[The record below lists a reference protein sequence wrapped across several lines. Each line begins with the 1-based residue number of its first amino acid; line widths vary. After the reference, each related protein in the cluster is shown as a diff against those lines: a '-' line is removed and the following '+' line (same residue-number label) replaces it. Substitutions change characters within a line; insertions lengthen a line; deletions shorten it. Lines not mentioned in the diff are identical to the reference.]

1 MINFPNIQRI
11 PGKGGKSSTQYKNI
25 YFQPVYRK
33 RNKYHPYIKDIQP
46 NSQKEKYKLKVRFF
60 SPRF

>member
-33 RNKYHPYIKDIQP
+33 RNKHIKDIQP

-60 SPRF
+60 SRCF